1 MDWGERL
8 PKSKLGMNEWYPLDK
23 MAVGKL
29 SPLCI
34 SEQGLGGSGSRWM
47 EGSRKRLTVMEAGSL
62 SLTAAMPPIRPANG
76 WQLVF
81 NMMIYRNLNLTS
93 CIWHLHFCNPSL
105 EGNLWIHGTFKPTFF
120 QLVIACA
127 VTSHTESAL
136 GGNIYSPC
144 VTWGFKG
151 DFIWVPIYNEAD
163 TSLHAV
169 PHRHSFISS
178 PLNLIY

>member
-1 MDWGERL
+1 
-8 PKSKLGMNEWYPLDK
+8 MNEWYPLDK

-34 SEQGLGGSGSRWM
+34 SEQGLGGSGSGWM

-93 CIWHLHFCNPSL
+93 CI
-105 EGNLWIHGTFKPTFF
+105 
-120 QLVIACA
+120 
-127 VTSHTESAL
+127 
-136 GGNIYSPC
+136 
-144 VTWGFKG
+144 
-151 DFIWVPIYNEAD
+151 
-163 TSLHAV
+163 
-169 PHRHSFISS
+169 
-178 PLNLIY
+178 